1 MRERVT
7 PSGPSSRFKKSAVSK
22 VTSVPPIEPSP
33 GKPSLAVLPLANLSG
48 DPRWER
54 FADGITEDLITDL
67 ARDPDLR
74 VIARNSTFV
83 YKGKAT
89 DVRQVGKELGVKGK
103 PLFMG
108 LRLASTGRLEGLEL
122 PIYLALLG
130 KQRVTERLSRMI
142 ALKET
147 AVPQG

>member
-1 MRERVT
+1 MADS
-7 PSGPSSRFKKSAVSK
+7 SGGD
-22 VTSVPPIEPSP
+22 TLVPDKIKE
-33 GKPSLAVLPLANLSG
+33 AIN
-48 DPRWER
+48 
-54 FADGITEDLITDL
+54 
-67 ARDPDLR
+67 
-74 VIARNSTFV
+74 
-83 YKGKAT
+83 
-89 DVRQVGKELGVKGK
+89 QVGKELGVKGK